1 MTTAKSASKTMRVWH
16 RYLGF
21 FLAGIMA
28 VYAVSGIVLVF
39 RNTDFLKQDYVI
51 EKQVEP
57 GLVSEELN
65 EAIGISSLE
74 VSSIDGAIF
83 TFQNGTYDSN
93 TGAVSYTVKRLP
105 FVLDKMTKFHKAKTG
120 QPLYYLN
127 IFFGFALLF
136 FVVSS
141 FWMFLPSSK
150 LFVKSMYFTAAGIVL
165 TLILLFV

>member
-1 MTTAKSASKTMRVWH
+1 MRVWH

-65 EAIGISSLE
+65 EAIGLSSLE
-74 VSSIDGAIF
+74 VISIEGAIF
-83 TFQNGTYDSN
+83 TFQNGTYNSN

-150 LFVKSMYFTAAGIVL
+150 LFVKSMYFTAAGIAL

>member
-1 MTTAKSASKTMRVWH
+1 MTRAKSTSKTMRVWH

-39 RNTDFLKQDYVI
+39 RNTDFLKRDYVI

-65 EAIGISSLE
+65 EAIGLNSLE

-83 TFQNGTYDSN
+83 TFQNGTYNSE
-93 TGAVSYTVKRLP
+93 TGEANYTVKRLP
-105 FVLDKMTKFHKAKTG
+105 LVLYKMTHFHKAKTG

-136 FVVSS
+136 FVISS

-150 LFVKSMYFTAAGIVL
+150 LFVKSMYFTVGGIVL

>member
-1 MTTAKSASKTMRVWH
+1 MRIWH

-39 RNTDFLKQDYVI
+39 RNTDFLKRDYVI

-65 EAIGISSLE
+65 EAIGLNSLE
-74 VSSIDGAIF
+74 VSSIDGSIY
-83 TFQNGTYDSN
+83 TFQNGTYN
-93 TGAVSYTVKRLP
+93 NETGEASYTVKRLP
-105 FVLDKMTKFHKAKTG
+105 LVLYKMTHFHKAKTG

-127 IFFGFALLF
+127 IFFGVSLLF
-136 FVVSS
+136 FVISS

-150 LFVKSMYFTAAGIVL
+150 LFVKSMYFTAGGIAL